1 MFHSALWGSR
11 PPSWKHC
18 SSWMKSHFYLVSAH
32 PFRHLREDLTLQYRG
47 FVCDHCATEE
57 HSEEAWLVKQRF
69 LRREVPHD
77 VRLLLATAFAVVINF
92 PETAFPF
99 LGRVFQNGKMLKHI
113 SFRRCRMIQE
123 LPNEALPP
131 DLFAVTRRISCK
143 FEQKLKPNPCAVQN
157 TFLATCKDA
166 KPRTLISDLQ

>member
-1 MFHSALWGSR
+1 
-11 PPSWKHC
+11 
-18 SSWMKSHFYLVSAH
+18 
-32 PFRHLREDLTLQYRG
+32 
-47 FVCDHCATEE
+47 
-57 HSEEAWLVKQRF
+57 VKQRF

-143 FEQKLKPNPCAVQN
+143 FEQKLKPNRVQCRIP
-157 TFLATCKDA
+157 FLRLVKMQN
-166 KPRTLISDLQ
+166 LVL